1 MFHAGLST
9 GVLES
14 SSSERHCIVACMQ
27 IHTYI
32 TLPMHILRVTRA
44 AVEPAVHAHAI
55 IRLQQ
60 ISSQSMTQHTASYNT
75 GA

>member
-14 SSSERHCIVACMQ
+14 SSSERHCIVACMDAD
-27 IHTYI
+27 TYI
-32 TLPMHILRVTRA
+32 HHSSHAYSPGYT
-44 AVEPAVHAHAI
+44 AVEPAAHAM

-60 ISSQSMTQHTASYNT
+60 ISSQFMTQYTASYNT
-75 GA
+75 GV